1 MALYFLV
8 ALQNSAPAFQTAL
21 SSKIEAANFYTIE
34 DGKWIV
40 ESAATTSKDF
50 SESLGSVAKES
61 TFVVVPVTGYFGRA
75 QPDLWEWLAA
85 KLTAKSLAAV

>member
-8 ALQNSAPAFQTAL
+8 ALQNSAPAFGASL
-21 SSKIEAANFYTIE
+21 SSKIGVGNFYTIE

-40 ESAATTSKDF
+40 ESPAMTSKDF
-50 SESLGSVAKES
+50 SESLGVLPTES
-61 TFVVVPVTGYFGRA
+61 FIVVPVTGYFGRA

-85 KLTAKSLAAV
+85 KIAARSLALV